1 MFTFEKFNFKTQSAL
16 PLPSGELTEK
26 QGYLVSWN
34 GLTAELSPLTS
45 MNGEKLDECLQE
57 LLTYQE
63 KWVDL
68 PSEMN
73 LEKPFFGLDLPQP
86 QNNTVLFCLES
97 LLLLKAIG
105 NNDVS
110 VQINS
115 MGSLIDRERI
125 EKEISN
131 GLKCLKFKIGK
142 NDELSEKEFLES
154 LPQTLSL
161 RLDANQKLQRPVANY
176 YKSLHIDY
184 LEEPF
189 MYVSDYQNFEL
200 PFALDE
206 NRSKWREVFN
216 SNLKAIVVK
225 PSLEYSL
232 SGTFQLAKEAQ
243 EKKIQII
250 VSSAYETPFGL
261 KALLY
266 LASKLDDKYEKAIH
280 GLAGLNWY
288 EAPNNGLKMDAQ
300 ILFCCN

>member
-1 MFTFEKFNFKTQSAL
+1 MFTLKKFNFKTKSAL

-26 QGYLVSWN
+26 QGYVVSWN
-34 GLTAELSPLTS
+34 GQTAELSPLTC
-45 MNGEKLDECLQE
+45 MNGENLDDCYQE

-63 KWVDL
+63 KLVDL

-73 LEKPFFGLDLPQP
+73 IERPFFGLDLPLP

-97 LLLLKAIG
+97 LLLLKAMEKV
-105 NNDVS
+105 DVN

-115 MGSLIDRERI
+115 MGSLKDQKRI
-125 EKEISN
+125 KEEISN

-142 NDELSEKEFLES
+142 KDAFAEKEFLES
-154 LPQTLSL
+154 LPQTLRL
-161 RLDANQKLQRPVANY
+161 RIDANQKLQDPVADY
-176 YKSLHIDY
+176 YKSLNIDY

-189 MYVSDYQNFEL
+189 LDISDYQNIEL

-206 NRSKWREVFN
+206 NRSKWREISN

-225 PSLEYSL
+225 PSLENSL

-243 EKKIQII
+243 EKNIQII
-250 VSSAYETPFGL
+250 VSSAYETPIGI

-266 LASKLDDKYEKAIH
+266 LASKLDDKYGKAIH
-280 GLAGLNWY
+280 GLAGLNWF
-288 EAPNNGLKMDAQ
+288 EAPKNGLNMDAQ
-300 ILFCCN
+300 TLYCRN